1 MQLDWITHCSPS
13 KCCIN
18 KQKNSIEHFNREEEA
33 SEVWGIECA
42 APCHNT
48 KIKVCE
54 RAYAYGRCWISNGI
68 HFTCVKNRTKCSLS
82 ISFLVHAL
90 IIIIVKK
97 DLFTPSPG
105 IYIYISF
112 TSVSAEWKHL
122 HFPTIEKKKEN
133 VPKEKRAGLPSTNWK
148 DSKKSNLFL
157 LFSPHTVA
165 NLISFLKNS
174 YDKQFRFHDNNDD
187 FSNAKKKLV

>member
-97 DLFTPSPG
+97 DLFTPSPPHR
-105 IYIYISF
+105 
-112 TSVSAEWKHL
+112 HL
-122 HFPTIEKKKEN
+122 HLHLFHVSFGRMKTSSFSYNRKKERKR
-133 VPKEKRAGLPSTNWK
+133 PEGEKSRPTK
-148 DSKKSNLFL
+148 
-157 LFSPHTVA
+157 HQ
-165 NLISFLKNS
+165 LK
-174 YDKQFRFHDNNDD
+174 R
-187 FSNAKKKLV
+187 